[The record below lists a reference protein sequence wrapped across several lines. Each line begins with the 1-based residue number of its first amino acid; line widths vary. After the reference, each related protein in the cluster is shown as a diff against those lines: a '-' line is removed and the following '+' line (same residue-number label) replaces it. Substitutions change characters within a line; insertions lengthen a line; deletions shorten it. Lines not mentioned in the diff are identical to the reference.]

1 MNKES
6 TSKLIVPQVNQ
17 KSIEPTAVVR
27 PSKMPTIGKTLKE
40 IVKRFCYFD
49 LSNDNQASKKVGK
62 PKIKVCHT
70 IIGIT
75 LLLIAEFIP
84 FWGFISP
91 NQGQTVF
98 SLVQSKRLDFT
109 GLARSALM
117 VAPILSNMISQ
128 MLKINFESRSQR
140 QKFSTGMK
148 HVYILVQCWARVPWT
163 LWYYEWDQDVLF
175 LYPEKWAKLFVF
187 FIHPLQCTIVSWAI
201 LHIEKYIEDYSYGRA
216 HVLFYYQFSEFLT
229 NISSKPMGI
238 WGFRGVLYA
247 CGIILFTIY
256 IQKAYQLQLAITPV
270 TGSTQQVTP
279 IKLKCMDLISNVI
292 LIVKI
297 MKAALSNLVTLMINP
312 LLRLKGQNPVPEAV
326 IQNPFFL
333 EDYYLLWSLPNSWFS
348 KEVLVVLYCL
358 TLESL
363 GVFFLVKRMYF
374 FVPTYS
380 YKHMCSQLEQN
391 KVRLEGTLS
400 WIDQQKK
407 LKKQME
413 IFLHRTAIM
422 TMFFMAVLNCLPLA
436 SVVLKGSVFFYFY
449 AKAIS
454 LVEGILSS
462 DLEDL
467 PYIILWIRAKVLT
480 KKKLS

>member
-1 MNKES
+1 
-6 TSKLIVPQVNQ
+6 
-17 KSIEPTAVVR
+17 
-27 PSKMPTIGKTLKE
+27 
-40 IVKRFCYFD
+40 
-49 LSNDNQASKKVGK
+49 
-62 PKIKVCHT
+62 
-70 IIGIT
+70 
-75 LLLIAEFIP
+75 
-84 FWGFISP
+84 
-91 NQGQTVF
+91 
-98 SLVQSKRLDFT
+98 
-109 GLARSALM
+109 
-117 VAPILSNMISQ
+117 
-128 MLKINFESRSQR
+128 
-140 QKFSTGMK
+140 
-148 HVYILVQCWARVPWT
+148 
-163 LWYYEWDQDVLF
+163 
-175 LYPEKWAKLFVF
+175 
-187 FIHPLQCTIVSWAI
+187 
-201 LHIEKYIEDYSYGRA
+201 
-216 HVLFYYQFSEFLT
+216 
-229 NISSKPMGI
+229 
-238 WGFRGVLYA
+238 
-247 CGIILFTIY
+247 
-256 IQKAYQLQLAITPV
+256 
-270 TGSTQQVTP
+270 
-279 IKLKCMDLISNVI
+279 MDLISNVI